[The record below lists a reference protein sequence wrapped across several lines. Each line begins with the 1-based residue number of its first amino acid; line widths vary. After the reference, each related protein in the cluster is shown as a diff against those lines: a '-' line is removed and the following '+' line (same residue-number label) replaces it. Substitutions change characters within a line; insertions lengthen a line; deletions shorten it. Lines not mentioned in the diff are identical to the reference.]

1 MCRFEQFFLVEP
13 AGERTG
19 AASLPRAVSHT
30 NAYKRFRQNRNFF
43 VSGAF

>member
-1 MCRFEQFFLVEP
+1 VAP
-13 AGERTG
+13 AAERPS
-19 AASLPRAVSHT
+19 AASLPLADSHT